1 MWLQGA
7 FKSMKALVAME
18 IHWQH
23 NGNTVC
29 RKDNCKTHQEKYDG
43 NNICQLHP
51 SCIMVIAPLG
61 YRWLSSKLDHLHN

>member
-7 FKSMKALVAME
+7 FKSMKAFVAME

-29 RKDNCKTHQEKYDG
+29 RKDNCKTHTKRNMMAIIFANY
-43 NNICQLHP
+43 I
-51 SCIMVIAPLG
+51 PLAS
-61 YRWLSSKLDHLHN
+61 W